1 MTKRQS
7 ITIPVTINVSDLK
20 ELIKDSGN
28 KITDLAAF
36 KEYVNSESFK
46 RTLGDDF
53 RTSWDCLN
61 SDDDCDLG
69 AVVADLFW
77 KKDWIVPVEDD
88 DGHDGS
94 NSRLDWDDYY
104 S

>member
-28 KITDLAAF
+28 KITNLAAF
-36 KEYVNSESFK
+36 KEYINSESFK
-46 RTLGDDF
+46 NNLAVDLRTA
-53 RTSWDCLN
+53 WDCLN
-61 SDDDCDLG
+61 ANDDVDLG

-77 KKDWIVPVEDD
+77 KKDWIVPVEDEAEAQD
-88 DGHDGS
+88 D
-94 NSRLDWDDYY
+94 RDWDDWFGR
-104 S
+104 